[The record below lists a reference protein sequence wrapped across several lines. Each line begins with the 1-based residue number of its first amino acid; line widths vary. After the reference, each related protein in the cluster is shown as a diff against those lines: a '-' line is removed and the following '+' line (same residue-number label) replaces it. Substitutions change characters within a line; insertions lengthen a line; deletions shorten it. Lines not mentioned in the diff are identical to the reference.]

1 MLILA
6 LLFHAF
12 YLQDVLFGRGG
23 LTNRH
28 IGNLRYRDIISIH
41 RQDYVS
47 AQKTDKPSVARKIV
61 KAIRTGDKPGRFL
74 RKGDDD
80 KWHEVSDK
88 EAAWKASQALREKTR
103 WSSMKKVDESN
114 NNDDDN
120 ADERKQPALAS
131 SPTKQSDP
139 LAASTVQ
146 KIDSA
151 TKAKRKKSQSSSD
164 GAFIDESMATS
175 PRVKRGKTE
184 EGGSATKKQ
193 SSESAAADS
202 GLQVVATM
210 PTAVS
215 QITVP
220 PVENLGGSRKMGSA
234 ASYMLPS
241 MIATGDD
248 STFPTD
254 EDVLFGRGGRTNHH
268 PGNKRLREIVN
279 RYRHVYTQARKVDKP
294 KLSKL
299 IVNALRG
306 ANCRF
311 LKMNEQT
318 SRWEDVGDKRACEKV
333 SQTLR
338 EKDRDENE
346 KVESAES
353 VQTSSHQTFVSSQQQ
368 QQEENQKQ
376 QEEIQMAAH
385 AMVGLPSPLNMKEE
399 SVEV

>member
-1 MLILA
+1 M
-6 LLFHAF
+6 
-12 YLQDVLFGRGG
+12 
-23 LTNRH
+23 
-28 IGNLRYRDIISIH
+28 
-41 RQDYVS
+41 
-47 AQKTDKPSVARKIV
+47 ARKIV

-103 WSSMKKVDESN
+103 WSSMKKVESN
-114 NNDDDN
+114 NNEDDT
-120 ADERKQPALAS
+120 ADERKQPAVAS
-131 SPTKQSDP
+131 SPPTKQSDP
-139 LAASTVQ
+139 LASTVQ

-151 TKAKRKKSQSSSD
+151 TKTKRKKSQSSSD
-164 GAFIDESMATS
+164 PGAVIDGS
-175 PRVKRGKTE
+175 PRMKRGKTE
-184 EGGSATKKQ
+184 EGGSATKKR
-193 SSESAAADS
+193 SSVSSIDG

-210 PTAVS
+210 PTEVS

-234 ASYMLPS
+234 SFMLPS

-248 STFPTD
+248 STSFPTD

-268 PGNKRLREIVN
+268 PGNKRLRDIVN
-279 RYRHVYTQARKVDKP
+279 RYRHVYTQAKKVDKP

-346 KVESAES
+346 KVESTAES
-353 VQTSSHQTFVSSQQQ
+353 VVQTSNQTFISSQQQ
-368 QQEENQKQ
+368 Q

-385 AMVGLPSPLNMKEE
+385 ALHVLPSPLNMKEE
-399 SVEV
+399 SVQI